1 MKRSMLNPRK
11 IEIPSAKTYKLEGML
26 RVSEALSF
34 PQLGRR
40 TVLVAG
46 TNGKGSTCAYLTA
59 LFKESGLKVGTYSS
73 PHVVDRTERIRIN
86 GKPIRESLLKRYEKR
101 YESHLK
107 SLTYFEKMTVLAFL
121 IFRDLKVDVQVLEVG
136 MGGRLDATNVSDP
149 DISAI
154 TRIDYDHQEVL
165 GKTLTLIAS
174 EKSGVMRAG
183 RVCVTGSQWTEARQ
197 QIRSEAKTRG
207 VLLRISRLSDFTT
220 AERKT
225 LQQVEK
231 DWGDHQFQ
239 NAMIALNVFKQAQKD
254 WNLGRSL
261 GTSKLA
267 QCLSSQALWPARLQV
282 LRKKPLLLVD
292 GAHNINS
299 IDAFVA
305 YWKRHHRAL
314 KDVQCIFGVM
324 EDKDVAEM
332 LKHLKPI
339 VSSFHLPSFYP
350 ERELKPQQL
359 ESKIKSMKPS
369 ANVTVYSST
378 RQCVKALLARSLKLK
393 SPLISL
399 GSLYL
404 AGSVLSELK
413 GKRL

>member
-1 MKRSMLNPRK
+1 MLNPRK

-26 RVSEALSF
+26 RVSEALGF

-59 LFKESGLKVGTYSS
+59 LFKASGLKVGTYSS

-86 GKPIRESLLKRYEKR
+86 GSPIRESLLKRYEKR
-101 YESHLK
+101 FETDLK

-121 IFRDLKVDVQVLEVG
+121 IFRDLEVDVQVLEVG

-154 TRIDYDHQEVL
+154 TRIDYDHQEIL

-174 EKSGVMRAG
+174 EKSGVMRPG
-183 RVCVTGSQWTEARQ
+183 RVCVTAAQWTEARQ
-197 QIRSEAKTRG
+197 QIRLEAKTRG
-207 VLLRISRLSDFTT
+207 VLLRVSRLGDFTA
-220 AERKT
+220 AESKI
-225 LQQVEK
+225 LKQVEQ
-231 DWGDHQFQ
+231 DWGEHQLQ
-239 NAMIALNVFKQAQKD
+239 NAMIALNVFKQARKD
-254 WNLGRSL
+254 WKCGRSL
-261 GTSKLA
+261 SPAKLA
-267 QCLSSQALWPARLQV
+267 HCLSNKVLWPARLQI
-282 LRKKPLLLVD
+282 LRRKPLLLVD

-299 IDAFVA
+299 IEAFVA
-305 YWKRHHRAL
+305 YWKRHHRHL

-324 EDKDVAEM
+324 EDKDIADM
-332 LKHLKPI
+332 LKRIAPI

-350 ERELKPQQL
+350 ERELKPL
-359 ESKIKSMKPS
+359 DLASKIMAIKPS
-369 ANVTVYSST
+369 ATVSVYAST
-378 RQCVKALLARSLKLK
+378 QQCVKALLKRSQKLK
-393 SPLISL
+393 SPVISL